1 MAVLR
6 SPKPMAEVRF
16 LHPVPSGGR
25 FKRCE
30 SLNKWYPAPYIFY
43 KWGFYPLLI
52 LCIIKMDLNSM
63 SKNLKFRKLSIKR
76 VKTEISNFIV
86 KEKKKGVR
94 SLSVFD
100 IVLSLKIPANQVGEV
115 LDDFTKAKRIKE
127 ING

>member
-1 MAVLR
+1 
-6 SPKPMAEVRF
+6 
-16 LHPVPSGGR
+16 
-25 FKRCE
+25 
-30 SLNKWYPAPYIFY
+30 
-43 KWGFYPLLI
+43 
-52 LCIIKMDLNSM
+52 MDLNSM